1 LFLDTVPPVFA
12 RLELVE
18 LVAGARVV

>member
-12 RLELVE
+12 GLELVE